1 MEKENLN
8 ISKLSLMTNISY
20 DRLHRAFK
28 HGITDVFTEKERVT
42 IIEASKELVN
52 DQARTHQELVKFISK

>member
-8 ISKLSLMTNISY
+8 ISKLAIMTKISY

-28 HGITDVFTEKERVT
+28 HNITDVFTDEERAS
-42 IIEASKELVN
+42 IIEASKEMVN